1 MVLFRAVCFPVI
13 ETLRLCH
20 LNEVSGPSVF
30 NQFQWKR
37 TEAMMIA
44 HLSLTP
50 NDWTNLTM
58 ATLTSCPNVDLL
70 IASPSQPQHGTAS
83 HGFNDILAK
92 VSMYHHHNSS
102 NWRCRE
108 IMGTLNRTLN
118 RTLMIHAKPA
128 RMQCI
133 KSPNA
138 NAWNDLQHVSAFQFL
153 TDPQREDAEMDPRTP
168 PQTNT
173 CLHSASQKSG
183 VFLSH
188 SKLSE
193 ISNSLR
199 SLFQSPNRSFFRR
212 CFLFEKRRPGIKQH
226 TAWITAPYSI
236 VVPRQT
242 RTESL

>member
-1 MVLFRAVCFPVI
+1 MSSFGQPLINFPFVLSRCHAKGFLYFTHMVLFRAVCFPVI

-133 KSPNA
+133 QSPNA

-168 PQTNT
+168 PKPTHAST
-173 CLHSASQKSG
+173 ALHKNQGSS
-183 VFLSH
+183 FPTP
-188 SKLSE
+188 
-193 ISNSLR
+193 NS
-199 SLFQSPNRSFFRR
+199 
-212 CFLFEKRRPGIKQH
+212 
-226 TAWITAPYSI
+226 
-236 VVPRQT
+236 PR
-242 RTESL
+242 LAIP